1 MSRMVTYIKTLTPK
15 NILKYM
21 HLSSLQF
28 DITLQPHILSVCQDI
43 AVVISVWQ
51 SVPYHHQNAI
61 RITFDINLNLNIKAC
76 VRYFLSN
83 FYFSL
88 NDSPSKTMK
97 NVFLFHRK
105 SSFRFRDIQFFV
117 IFSLPFYTFQIQKDK
132 QKWNNLLCNE
142 LTCINLQMQFLR

>member
-61 RITFDINLNLNIKAC
+61 LITFDINLNLNIKAC

-83 FYFSL
+83 FYFSQ

-97 NVFLFHRK
+97 NVFYFIEKALFVLEILKFLQFRLPLFFTLSAIALEVDPRK
-105 SSFRFRDIQFFV
+105 ILKFMISSTV
-117 IFSLPFYTFQIQKDK
+117 
-132 QKWNNLLCNE
+132 
-142 LTCINLQMQFLR
+142 